1 MEGLYFRS
9 LAYVIFHWDTNPIS
23 TGWEGNTGKYKPEDS
38 NTSPTEGRACITVRG
53 LIFPVLP
60 DRTVNI
66 EVINRL

>member
-1 MEGLYFRS
+1 MKKEGTS
-9 LAYVIFHWDTNPIS
+9 IASISINPIL